1 MGQIM
6 ASYYVHFVYKV
17 NIMVIHKK
25 ECQGCFFQKEV
36 HIVFFDTKRK
46 SILWFGLFQSHTII
60 FYKEIT
66 QKLYCYQK
74 QILTGLFSFLEM
86 SS

>member
-1 MGQIM
+1 MMGQIM

-36 HIVFFDTKRK
+36 HVVFFDTKRK
-46 SILWFGLFQSHTII
+46 NTVVWSFSITYHNFLYRNHTKIVLLSKTN
-60 FYKEIT
+60 FT
-66 QKLYCYQK
+66 
-74 QILTGLFSFLEM
+74 
-86 SS
+86 

>member
-1 MGQIM
+1 MMGQIM

-46 SILWFGLFQSHTII
+46 NILWFGLFQSHTII
-60 FYKEIT
+60 FIKKSHKNCIVI
-66 QKLYCYQK
+66 KNK
-74 QILTGLFSFLEM
+74 FLLDYFP
-86 SS
+86 

>member
-1 MGQIM
+1 MMGQIM

-25 ECQGCFFQKEV
+25 ECQGSFFKKEV

-46 SILWFGLFQSHTII
+46 NTVVWSFSITYDFN
-60 FYKEIT
+60 KEIA

-74 QILTGLFSFLEM
+74 HIFTRVFSFLEM